1 MQSGHSD
8 FDPLELLDMGRP
20 MKVELMEVWRDKAL
34 AGELRSEIKRQAV
47 DGWKPWEILLPP
59 ALLWPMLEEV
69 SSGMTMT
76 WTPVL
81 FDIGVQVGREDEVA
95 IRFILPG
102 LKTSPAMV
110 KAMPYRNPKATVPV
124 EVGHGDQV

>member
-1 MQSGHSD
+1 M
-8 FDPLELLDMGRP
+8 ELFDMGQP

-34 AGELRSEIKRQAV
+34 ADELRSEIRRQAV
-47 DGWKPWEILLPP
+47 AGWKPWEILLPP

-81 FDIGVQVGREDEVA
+81 FDIGVQVSKEDEVA
-95 IRFILPG
+95 IRFILPD
-102 LKTSPAMV
+102 LKTSPVMV
-110 KAMPYRNPKATVPV
+110 KVMPYRNLKATVPV
-124 EVGHGDQV
+124 EVGHGNQV